1 MKYYFLSSSHLEDR
15 IWFRDDEDFKA
26 GMNFVAL
33 AAVHCGLAVLV
44 FVLMSNHV
52 HFLLAANSEKEAREF
67 FFYFKKLYSQ
77 YLNRKYGTLRF
88 LRENALDCQEISA
101 LEEHL
106 ERVIAYILMNP
117 VAANIVL
124 HPVQYPWGC
133 GNCYFRVRN
142 LTGRKVGNLGHR
154 ERLRILHSHQSFGEN
169 AILGEDGYILPESFV
184 RKDMVEAIFRTPNRL
199 NYFLNNSSKA
209 RKVLESE
216 NVMLPSFQDKSLVI
230 MTRDI
235 CTSLFRKTE
244 LSDLTDREKK
254 RLVYELHR
262 RSGAD
267 LRQLSRVLEMP
278 SSSVAEILS
287 QL

>member
-1 MKYYFLSSSHLEDR
+1 MKYYFLSSSHLENR

-33 AAVHCGLAVLV
+33 AAAHCGVALLV

-52 HFLLAANSEKEAREF
+52 HFLLAANYEMEAREF
-67 FFYFKKLYSQ
+67 FSYFKKVYSQ
-77 YLNRKYGTLRF
+77 YLNRKYRTLRF
-88 LRENALDCQEISA
+88 LRENVLDCQEVLA
-101 LEEHL
+101 LKEHL

-133 GNCYFRVRN
+133 GNCFFTARN
-142 LTGRKVGNLGHR
+142 LKGRKVGSMGYR
-154 ERLRILHSHQSFGEN
+154 ERRRILHSHQSFGEN
-169 AILGEDGYILPESFV
+169 NILGEDGYILPESFV

-209 RKVLESE
+209 RKVLELE
-216 NVMLPSFQDKSLVI
+216 NGMLPSFQDKCLVI

-235 CTSLFRKTE
+235 CASLFRKTE

-267 LRQLSRVLEMP
+267 LKQLSRVLEMSP
-278 SSSVAEILS
+278 AYVAEILS

>member
-1 MKYYFLSSSHLEDR
+1 MKYYFLSSSHLENR

-33 AAVHCGLAVLV
+33 AAAHCGVALLV

-52 HFLLAANSEKEAREF
+52 HFLLAANYEMEAREVF
-67 FFYFKKLYSQ
+67 SYFKKVYSQ
-77 YLNRKYGTLRF
+77 YLNRKYRTLRF
-88 LRENALDCQEISA
+88 LRENVLDCQEVSA
-101 LEEHL
+101 LKEHL

-133 GNCYFRVRN
+133 GNCFFTARN
-142 LTGRKVGNLGHR
+142 LKGRKVGSMGYR
-154 ERLRILHSHQSFGEN
+154 ERRRILHSHQSFGEN
-169 AILGEDGYILPESFV
+169 NILGEDGYILPESFV

-216 NVMLPSFQDKSLVI
+216 NGMLPSFKDK
-230 MTRDI
+230 
-235 CTSLFRKTE
+235 
-244 LSDLTDREKK
+244 
-254 RLVYELHR
+254 
-262 RSGAD
+262 
-267 LRQLSRVLEMP
+267 
-278 SSSVAEILS
+278 
-287 QL
+287 

>member
-1 MKYYFLSSSHLEDR
+1 MKYYFLSSSHLENR

-33 AAVHCGLAVLV
+33 AAAHCGVALLV

-52 HFLLAANSEKEAREF
+52 HFLLAANYEMEAREF
-67 FFYFKKLYSQ
+67 FSYFKKVYSQ
-77 YLNRKYGTLRF
+77 YLNRKYRTLRF
-88 LRENALDCQEISA
+88 LRENVLDCQEVSA
-101 LEEHL
+101 LKEHL

-133 GNCYFRVRN
+133 GNCFFTARN
-142 LTGRKVGNLGHR
+142 LKGRKVGSMGYR
-154 ERLRILHSHQSFGEN
+154 ERRRILHSHQSFGEN
-169 AILGEDGYILPESFV
+169 NILGEDGYILPESFV

-216 NVMLPSFQDKSLVI
+216 NGMLPSFQDKCLVI

-235 CTSLFRKTE
+235 CASLFRKTE

-267 LRQLSRVLEMP
+267 LKQLSRVLEMSP
-278 SSSVAEILS
+278 AYVAEILS